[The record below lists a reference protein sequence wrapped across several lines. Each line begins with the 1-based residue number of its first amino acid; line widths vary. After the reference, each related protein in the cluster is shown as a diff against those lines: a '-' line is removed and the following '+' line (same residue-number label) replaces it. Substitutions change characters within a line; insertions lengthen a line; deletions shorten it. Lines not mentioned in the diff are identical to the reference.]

1 MLVHFAPW
9 YRNRMKLELS
19 DSLRLVIESEQKLEI
34 PVDWVTES
42 EAMTRYMNR
51 GYGNAYD
58 FSQGTVDSI
67 R

>member
-1 MLVHFAPW
+1 MLVNFAPW

-19 DSLRLVIESEQKLEI
+19 DSLQPVIEREQRLEI
-34 PVDWVTES
+34 PVNWVTES

-58 FSQGTVDSI
+58 FSQGTL
-67 R
+67 

>member
-9 YRNRMKLELS
+9 YRNPMKLELS
-19 DSLRLVIESEQKLEI
+19 DSLQPVIEREQRLEI
-34 PVDWVTES
+34 PVNWVTES

-58 FSQGTVDSI
+58 FSQGTL
-67 R
+67 